1 MKYEVFLTVRGE
13 QKYDGG
19 ETDRIELTADGTL
32 EDTAD
37 GWMISYE
44 QTEHSERTHTT
55 ILVGAQ
61 RVVLR
66 RSGTL
71 KSEMVFE
78 EGKTH
83 ASVYVLPY
91 GALTLATGTDSI
103 RHKLSERGGLLE
115 IRYRIAADG
124 QMQSKNSL
132 KIQIRR
138 KG

>member
-13 QKYDGG
+13 QEYDGG
-19 ETDRIELTADGTL
+19 ETDKIELTADGTL

-37 GWMISYE
+37 GWVLFYE

-91 GALTLATGTDSI
+91 GALTLAISTDTV
-103 RHKLSERGGLLE
+103 HKKLSERGGLLE
-115 IRYRIAADG
+115 IRYRVAMDG
-124 QMQSKNSL
+124 RVQSKNSF
-132 KIQIRR
+132 KIQVRR
-138 KG
+138 KT